1 MKMSDLLYASPNN
14 KWARSDY
21 RKNQVDRNYEK
32 EFPSHHHPNYQTSPS
47 DKLRIINILTHE
59 SLHGFNNSSETPVQ
73 LGFQG
78 IHPDDEFLLKHSRRV
93 SEICVMLGKELGLT
107 NGDLRD
113 LKIAGMLHDVGKV
126 YIPHEI
132 MNQPGKL
139 SKESWDRIKT
149 HTVLGYELLKEVK
162 EFSSVA
168 KFVRSHHERIDG
180 SGYPDGLI
188 GKDIPLGSRIIGV
201 VDAYEAMTNARH
213 YRQAISKE
221 KAIEELK
228 RNSGTQFDKVIV
240 DVFINKVVKNL
251 S

>member
-1 MKMSDLLYASPNN
+1 MTDLLYSGNTTRWTDSQY
-14 KWARSDY
+14 KR
-21 RKNQVDRNYEK
+21 NQVDRNSDYQY
-32 EFPSHHHPNYQTSPS
+32 PSQMNPRYQTSPS

-59 SLHGFNNSSETPVQ
+59 SLHGFKISTDTVVQ
-73 LGFQG
+73 VGFQG

-93 SEICVMLGKELGLT
+93 SEISVILGKELGLT

-168 KFVRSHHERIDG
+168 KYVRSHHERIDG
-180 SGYPDGLI
+180 SGYPDGLK
-188 GKDIPLGSRIIGV
+188 GNDIPLGSRIIGV
-201 VDAYEAMTNARH
+201 VDAFEAMTNARH

-228 RNSGTQFDKVIV
+228 KNSGTQFDKVIV